1 MDQTKKRG
9 IKTAVGNRIDDRL
22 ALGLARDF
30 IRRVEAEADE
40 ADRRRDPRLRVMS
53 VRERRDALIRI
64 RDSMGPLFIGM
75 TSQKKYRQALMA
87 SYAPVRLG
95 KGPVDTL
102 AVRLDWMDLGRP
114 GSRGAYHKKAW
125 PVHTTE
131 LSSIIRIHAIS
142 RYIQRTGHRDPEEL
156 FPLLKRA
163 AKWSSIARSFNVPGS
178 WMLPVENG
186 LICAGS
192 LRWTDGLGGEE
203 IRVPVIRTFIAR
215 NNFRPRNAEVWG
227 RLVDAGAL
235 ELSPSLLS
243 ENKDPDLFRVWDL
256 LWQEGKAWD
265 QRREHAKRLREER
278 ASAVTVE
285 IDEDQEVGLEDPGDP
300 EPA

>member
-1 MDQTKKRG
+1 LEQIRKPRL
-9 IKTAVGNRIDDRL
+9 KTAVGNRIDDRL

-30 IRRVEAEADE
+30 IGRIEREADE
-40 ADRRRDPRLRVMS
+40 ANRRRDPNLRVMS
-53 VRERRDALIRI
+53 VRERRDALTRI

-75 TSQKKYRQALMA
+75 TSQKKFRQALMA

-102 AVRLDWMDLGRP
+102 AVRLDWMDFGRP

-178 WMLPVENG
+178 WMLPVEDG

-192 LRWTDGLGGEE
+192 LRWTDGLGGEA

-215 NNFRPRNAEVWG
+215 DNFRPRNAEVWG

-235 ELSPSLLS
+235 ELNPSLLT
-243 ENKDPDLFRVWDL
+243 ENTDRDLFRVWDL
-256 LWQEGKAWD
+256 MRQEGMAWD
-265 QRREHAKRLREER
+265 QRREYAKRLRDERTPRATAEVEE
-278 ASAVTVE
+278 
-285 IDEDQEVGLEDPGDP
+285 EVGLEDSGDP